1 MNVLENIFIS
11 HRLVAQ
17 QEIERQNFR
26 VRGSGGDAVPNR
38 DHGLCCYLS
47 RRVGGLEWGS
57 ASTLTWND
65 MSRIRLIA
73 HS

>member
-26 VRGSGGDAVPNR
+26 VRGSGGECCISAFSLSTNKERAFKKEVKYERTFSLFPNMK
-38 DHGLCCYLS
+38 L
-47 RRVGGLEWGS
+47 GGNSEQP
-57 ASTLTWND
+57 D
-65 MSRIRLIA
+65 
-73 HS
+73 